1 MVGAGL
7 PSLRVAFGARDP
19 KVGGSGVEDDREV
32 LQRGAKLWRREG
44 GEGGNE
50 KEKKNNE
57 EKERDNLGLRRIPSL
72 SVQLA
77 KEETEG
83 RKKKK
88 RRKTG

>member
-1 MVGAGL
+1 MEK
-7 PSLRVAFGARDP
+7 R
-19 KVGGSGVEDDREV
+19 
-32 LQRGAKLWRREG
+32 G

-50 KEKKNNE
+50 KGKKNNE

-88 RRKTG
+88 RKTG